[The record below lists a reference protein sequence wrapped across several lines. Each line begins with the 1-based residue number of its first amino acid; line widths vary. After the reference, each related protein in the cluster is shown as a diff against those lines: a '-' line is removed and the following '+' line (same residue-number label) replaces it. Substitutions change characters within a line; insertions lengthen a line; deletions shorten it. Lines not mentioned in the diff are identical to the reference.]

1 MLHACVVWLIIAS
14 LRKPFGG
21 LYDVHAHDFGF
32 VLQICFPHG
41 GDPFR
46 GRLRDVMDDRI
57 VELIVDVDVQRANKA
72 VPQSA
77 CVTSLPMPSLKQKM
91 R

>member
-1 MLHACVVWLIIAS
+1 MLHACVVWLIVAS

-21 LYDVHAHDFGF
+21 LHDANAHDFGF
-32 VLQICFPHG
+32 VLLICFPHG
-41 GDPFR
+41 GEPFR
-46 GRLRDVMDDRI
+46 GRLRDVVDDRI
-57 VELIVDVDVQRANKA
+57 VKLIVDVDVQHIDEA

-77 CVTSLPMPSLKQKM
+77 CVPSLPMPSLKQKM